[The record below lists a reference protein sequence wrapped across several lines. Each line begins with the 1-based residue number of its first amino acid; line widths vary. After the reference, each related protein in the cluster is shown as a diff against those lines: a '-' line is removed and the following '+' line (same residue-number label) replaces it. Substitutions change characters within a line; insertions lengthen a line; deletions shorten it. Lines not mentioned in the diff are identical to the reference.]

1 MQAIADTGPLG
12 DDLVASVDEEL
23 EVGLEV
29 GLPEPWEARLA
40 QGDPGDRDRVARII
54 LAPTAAG
61 PPAIGGQV
69 RRDVDDFLVEGE
81 EPPAQGQAEPPR
93 ALDGDE
99 ARTVEGV
106 CPRDEPLEL
115 ARACPDLEGP
125 KWSAVLVDRSR
136 GVGLRVRVDPDDDLP
151 SLRLPR
157 RRLDGL
163 GQSCRRVVTPL

>member
-1 MQAIADTGPLG
+1 VQAIADTGPLG

-99 ARTVEGV
+99 ARTVEGLA
-106 CPRDEPLEL
+106 PRPMS
-115 ARACPDLEGP
+115 R
-125 KWSAVLVDRSR
+125 SSSR
-136 GVGLRVRVDPDDDLP
+136 GLAPTSRVPSGRPCSSTAPAVWVCVCASIPMMTIPASGFLR
-151 SLRLPR
+151 
-157 RRLDGL
+157 
-163 GQSCRRVVTPL
+163 